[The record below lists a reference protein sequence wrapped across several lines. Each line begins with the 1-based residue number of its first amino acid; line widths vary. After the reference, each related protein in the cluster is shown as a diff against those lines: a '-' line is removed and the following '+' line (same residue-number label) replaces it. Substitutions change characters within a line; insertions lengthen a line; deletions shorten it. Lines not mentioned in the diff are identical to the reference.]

1 MLNDPYIMVAC
12 NAGCKWLNQPFTA
25 DEMHIE
31 SNYWTIR
38 LLSIIGSARG
48 DHVARATTDPLHLFA
63 RATVEPCDR
72 FADSHCRVSTPKR
85 HVFIAN
91 ELPHGI
97 PLYAYRRWFDRS
109 TNSFQVSWPCKKMT
123 MFGGMFEGDE
133 IFIYIR
139 ISIEIEGLVTKTTLA
154 KPFCYLDS
162 NAFRKIHDLAE
173 SVLRKMIYVL
183 IYRRRKI
190 EQLCQNFII
199 ELDIAVGYS
208 WIYLEA
214 RS

>member
-1 MLNDPYIMVAC
+1 M
-12 NAGCKWLNQPFTA
+12 
-25 DEMHIE
+25 
-31 SNYWTIR
+31 
-38 LLSIIGSARG
+38 
-48 DHVARATTDPLHLFA
+48 
-63 RATVEPCDR
+63 
-72 FADSHCRVSTPKR
+72 
-85 HVFIAN
+85 
-91 ELPHGI
+91 
-97 PLYAYRRWFDRS
+97 
-109 TNSFQVSWPCKKMT
+109 
-123 MFGGMFEGDE
+123 
-133 IFIYIR
+133 
-139 ISIEIEGLVTKTTLA
+139 TKTTLA
-154 KPFCYLDS
+154 KPFCYLNS